1 MILMTDHKLF
11 DEITIVY
18 DTADGVEEKLR
29 AFLSSNNEIKRYVC
43 AVEEKIYKITIEMTD
58 TIFQY
63 GHAGNVLSGLVS
75 LMSYKAGGRYFF
87 MARPEDYYGE
97 FLTFDEDHTGLYFQL
112 TFKFPN

>member
-1 MILMTDHKLF
+1 MNKHMIF
-11 DEITIVY
+11 DNPPISYDIV
-18 DTADGVEEKLR
+18 DGVDLELR
-29 AFLSSNNEIKRYVC
+29 DLFFCHPMIKNHMWC
-43 AVEEKIYKITIEMTD
+43 IEDKIYKITIEMTD

-75 LMSYKAGGRYFF
+75 LMYYKAGGRYFF